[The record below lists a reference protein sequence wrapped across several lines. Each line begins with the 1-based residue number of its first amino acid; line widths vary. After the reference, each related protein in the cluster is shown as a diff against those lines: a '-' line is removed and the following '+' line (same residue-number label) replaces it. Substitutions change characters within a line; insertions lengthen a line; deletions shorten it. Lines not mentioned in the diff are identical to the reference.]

1 MSLKLDS
8 VVVVCMIDH
17 VVRGDFLLA
26 LVLCVLIFVI
36 ILVIEV

>member
-8 VVVVCMIDH
+8 AVIVCVIDH
-17 VVRGDFLLA
+17 LVRGDFLLA
-26 LVLCVLIFVI
+26 PVLCVLIFVI